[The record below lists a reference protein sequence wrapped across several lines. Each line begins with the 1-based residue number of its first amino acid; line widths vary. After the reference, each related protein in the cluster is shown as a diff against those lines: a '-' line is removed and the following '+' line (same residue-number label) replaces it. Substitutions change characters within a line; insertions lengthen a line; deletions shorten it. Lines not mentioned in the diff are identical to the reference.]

1 MQIDL
6 SAVKNLRSKTKKD
19 IIIGIDL
26 GTTNSLAAYIE
37 NGTPEIIPGDDG
49 SVIVPSVIYI
59 DEKDNILVGEKAK
72 EHLITDNENTIYS
85 VKRLMGKS
93 YEDLKTDSHLLSY
106 NVSDKY
112 KDGLVRLRLTGK
124 DISPI
129 ELSSYILSDLKKRAE
144 KYLKQEVKNCVITV
158 PAYFNDAQRQATKD
172 AGKIA
177 GLNVLRIINEPTAAA
192 LAYGLDKNVSG
203 SAENIIAVYD
213 LGGGTFD
220 ISILKLKDGIFE
232 VLATNGDTYLGG
244 DDLDRVI
251 MNYFIEKIRS
261 GSAEE
266 LTKQDLSQLRIISE
280 KAKKHL
286 SGNDSFEINAS
297 FFENKTEFT
306 LNLSKDK
313 LEELIAP
320 IIQKTEVSC
329 LKAIK
334 DSGLSIDKINTVVLV
349 GGSTR
354 VPLVYKTV
362 EKIFGQ
368 KPFNDIDPDE
378 VVALG
383 AAVQADILAGNRT
396 DILLLDVAP
405 LSLGIETIGGV
416 MSVLI
421 PRNTTIPA
429 AASEKYTTYM
439 DNQTGV
445 VVNVYQGEREFVKD
459 NRMLAKFTLKN
470 ITPQPAGMPKIEVK
484 FLIDTDGILK
494 VKAIDERT
502 GKEQSIEVKPKYGLT
517 DEEVENM
524 IYEGLTNAKSD
535 IKKRMLTEAR
545 TEAESVLFS
554 IGKVLSNN
562 PDIITKVETE
572 RVNKYIS
579 ILKDSIKGDDADLIR
594 EKTKELDEG
603 ATDLVHKI
611 MDSTLQST
619 LKNRSLNE
627 L

>member
-6 SAVKNLRSKTKKD
+6 SAVKNLKTKKD
-19 IIIGIDL
+19 IIVGIDL
-26 GTTNSLAAYIE
+26 GTTNSLVAYTE
-37 NGTPEIIPGDDG
+37 NGSPKIIPGEDG
-49 SVIVPSVIYI
+49 SMLVPSVIYI
-59 DEKDNILVGEKAK
+59 DEKDNIVIGEKAK
-72 EHLITDNENTIYS
+72 EHLITENENTIYS

-93 YEDLKTDSHLLSY
+93 YEDVRVDSHLLSY
-106 NVSDKY
+106 NISDKY
-112 KDGLVRLRLTGK
+112 KEGLVRLRLTGK

-144 KYLKQEVKNCVITV
+144 NFLKQDITKCVITV

-192 LAYGLDKNVSG
+192 LAYGLDRNTSG
-203 SAENIIAVYD
+203 SEEKIIAVYD

-232 VLATNGDTYLGG
+232 VLATHGDTYLGG
-244 DDLDRVI
+244 DDFDREI
-251 MNYFIEKIRS
+251 MNYFIKNIQS
-261 GSAEE
+261 PDKTD
-266 LTKQDLSQLRIISE
+266 LTKKEISQLRTFAEQAKIFLTNNE
-280 KAKKHL
+280 TFAKKITLH
-286 SGNDSFEINAS
+286 DSKKEVDLTITIVMFES
-297 FFENKTEFT
+297 M
-306 LNLSKDK
+306 
-313 LEELIAP
+313 IAP
-320 IIQKTEVSC
+320 IIKRTEDAC

-334 DSGLSIDKINTVVLV
+334 DSNVSLDKIDTVVLV

-362 EKIFGQ
+362 ENVFNK

-421 PRNTTIPA
+421 PRNTTIPSS
-429 AASEKYTTYM
+429 ASEKYTTYM

-459 NRMLAKFTLKN
+459 NRMLSKFTLKN

-484 FLIDTDGILK
+484 FMIDTDGILK
-494 VKAIDERT
+494 VTAIDERT

-524 IYEGLTNAKSD
+524 IFAGLKNAKSD
-535 IKKRMLTEAR
+535 IKMRMLAEAR
-545 TEAESVLFS
+545 TEAESILNIIDKFL
-554 IGKVLSNN
+554 KNN
-562 PDIITKVETE
+562 SDIITIEE
-572 RVNKYIS
+572 SDRVNEYTEQLRS
-579 ILKDSIKGDDADLIR
+579 SLKTEDTELIR
-594 EKTKELDEG
+594 ENTKNLDEG
-603 ATDLVHKI
+603 SSEIVHKV
-611 MDSTLQST
+611 MDSALQSA
-619 LKNRSLNE
+619 LQNRSLKQ

>member
-6 SAVKNLRSKTKKD
+6 SAVKNIKKAEKD
-19 IIIGIDL
+19 IIVGIDL
-26 GTTNSLAAYIE
+26 GTTNSLIAYTE
-37 NGTPEIIPGDDG
+37 NGVPQIIPNEDG
-49 SVIVPSVIYI
+49 SKLVPSVIYI
-59 DEKDNILVGEKAK
+59 DKNDNVIIGNEAK
-72 EHLITDNENTIYS
+72 EHLVTENESTIYS

-93 YEDLKTDSHLLSY
+93 YEDLNLDSHKLSY
-106 NVSDKY
+106 NLSDKY
-112 KDGLVRLRLTGK
+112 KEGLVRLRLTGK
-124 DISPI
+124 DLSPI
-129 ELSSYILSDLKKRAE
+129 ELSSYILSSLKKQAE
-144 KYLKQEVKNCVITV
+144 KHLKKGISKCVITV

-177 GLNVLRIINEPTAAA
+177 GFNVLRIINEPTAAA
-192 LAYGLDKNVSG
+192 LAYGLDRNTSG
-203 SAENIIAVYD
+203 SAEKIIAVYD

-232 VLATNGDTYLGG
+232 VLATHGDTYLGG
-244 DDLDRVI
+244 DDLDREI
-251 MNYFIEKIRS
+251 MNYFISLIDCHS
-261 GSAEE
+261 E
-266 LTKQDLSQLRIISE
+266 LTKKELSQLRTESE
-280 KAKKHL
+280 KCKKYL
-286 SGNDSFEINAS
+286 SDNDKFEKKIILYNSRKEINLSLTRAK
-297 FFENKTEFT
+297 FEEM
-306 LNLSKDK
+306 
-313 LEELIAP
+313 IAP
-320 IIQKTEVSC
+320 IIQKTETAC

-334 DSGLSIDKINTVVLV
+334 DSEITTDNIDTVVMV

-354 VPLVYKTV
+354 VPLVYRTV
-362 EKIFGQ
+362 ENIFSK

-383 AAVQADILAGNRT
+383 AAIQADILAGNRT
-396 DILLLDVAP
+396 DILLLDVTP

-429 AASEKYTTYM
+429 TASEKYTTYM

-459 NRMLAKFTLKN
+459 NRMLSKFTLKN
-470 ITPQPAGMPKIEVK
+470 ITPQPAGMPKIEVT

-524 IYEGLTNAKSD
+524 IYAGLKNARAD
-535 IKKRMLTEAR
+535 IKKRMLAESR
-545 TEAESVLFS
+545 TEAESMLHAVE
-554 IGKVLSNN
+554 KVLRTNSE
-562 PDIITKVETE
+562 IITKEEYE
-572 RVNKYIS
+572 RVNIF
-579 ILKDSIKGDDADLIR
+579 ITDLKETMRSDDSELIR
-594 EKTKELDEG
+594 EKIKNLDEG
-603 ATDLVHKI
+603 SIEIAQKV
-611 MDSTLQST
+611 MDSTVNSA
-619 LKNRSLNE
+619 LKNKTLNE